1 MLLDGSNILDQ
12 KGEVI
17 INYGPQ
23 KRKKV
28 IVDCDEKK
36 KKSCYKSSNS
46 LDCFF
51 NIKCNYEIS
60 YQMIKPKLF
69 SKWKAESRMI
79 LWFRAY

>member
-36 KKSCYKSSNS
+36 KK
-46 LDCFF
+46 
-51 NIKCNYEIS
+51 
-60 YQMIKPKLF
+60 KL
-69 SKWKAESRMI
+69 
-79 LWFRAY
+79 L